1 MKKRQDKITSD
12 RETAESD
19 KAEALALKKEY
30 EEKLKAADKEAESIL
45 SEARKVAMHNEQKI
59 VDEAKQEAARIIER
73 ANAEI
78 KRNDDLAAKE
88 IVNERTKTMAEKE
101 ALVKAINVQR
111 DTNDMSDVHVY
122 DVLRGKWMVDD
133 EAELHAPLRNIGTDA
148 K

>member
-1 MKKRQDKITSD
+1 MQAFLYLIKSRFVAWFTAIASAAAFAYIFWTSS
-12 RETAESD
+12 RKVQLAET
-19 KAEALALKKEY
+19 KAEGE
-30 EEKLKAADKEAESIL
+30 
-45 SEARKVAMHNEQKI
+45 
-59 VDEAKQEAARIIER
+59 IER
-73 ANAEI
+73 ANTEI

-133 EAELHAPLRNIGTDA
+133 ESALSEPLRNIGKDA

>member
-1 MKKRQDKITSD
+1 MQAFLYLIKSRFVAWFTAIASAAAFAYIFWTS
-12 RETAESD
+12 R
-19 KAEALALKKEY
+19 
-30 EEKLKAADKEAESIL
+30 
-45 SEARKVAMHNEQKI
+45 RKVQLAETKA
-59 VDEAKQEAARIIER
+59 DGEIER

-101 ALVKAINVQR
+101 ALVKAVNVQR
-111 DTNDMSDVHVY
+111 GTNDMSDVHVY

-133 EAELHAPLRNIGTDA
+133 ESELPAPLRNIGKDA

>member
-1 MKKRQDKITSD
+1 MQAFLYLIKSRFVAWFTAIASAAAFAYIFWTS
-12 RETAESD
+12 S
-19 KAEALALKKEY
+19 
-30 EEKLKAADKEAESIL
+30 
-45 SEARKVAMHNEQKI
+45 RKVQLAETKA
-59 VDEAKQEAARIIER
+59 DGEIER

-101 ALVKAINVQR
+101 ALVKAVNVQR

-133 EAELHAPLRNIGTDA
+133 ESELPAPLRNIGKDA

>member
-1 MKKRQDKITSD
+1 MQAFLYLIKSRFVAWFTAIASAAAFAYIFWTSS
-12 RETAESD
+12 RKVQLAET
-19 KAEALALKKEY
+19 KAEGE
-30 EEKLKAADKEAESIL
+30 
-45 SEARKVAMHNEQKI
+45 
-59 VDEAKQEAARIIER
+59 IER

-101 ALVKAINVQR
+101 ALVKAVNVQR
-111 DTNDMSDVHVY
+111 GTNNMSDVHVY

-133 EAELHAPLRNIGTDA
+133 ESELPAPLRNIGKDA

>member
-1 MKKRQDKITSD
+1 MQAFLYLIKSRFVAWFMAIASAAAFAYIFWTSS
-12 RETAESD
+12 RKVQLAET
-19 KAEALALKKEY
+19 KAEGE
-30 EEKLKAADKEAESIL
+30 
-45 SEARKVAMHNEQKI
+45 
-59 VDEAKQEAARIIER
+59 IER

-101 ALVKAINVQR
+101 ALVKAVNVQR
-111 DTNDMSDVHVY
+111 GTNDMSDVHVY

-133 EAELHAPLRNIGTDA
+133 ESELPAPLRNIGKDA

>member
-1 MKKRQDKITSD
+1 MQAFLYLIKSRFVAWFMAIASAAAFAYIFWTSS
-12 RETAESD
+12 RKVQLAET
-19 KAEALALKKEY
+19 KAEGE
-30 EEKLKAADKEAESIL
+30 
-45 SEARKVAMHNEQKI
+45 
-59 VDEAKQEAARIIER
+59 IER

-78 KRNDDLAAKE
+78 KRNDDMAAKE

-111 DTNDMSDVHVY
+111 GTNDMSDVHVY

-133 EAELHAPLRNIGTDA
+133 ESELPAPLRSIGKDA

>member
-1 MKKRQDKITSD
+1 MLSILKSKLFAWFTAIASAAAFAYIFWTSS
-12 RETAESD
+12 RKVQLAET
-19 KAEALALKKEY
+19 KAEGE
-30 EEKLKAADKEAESIL
+30 
-45 SEARKVAMHNEQKI
+45 
-59 VDEAKQEAARIIER
+59 IER

-101 ALVKAINVQR
+101 ALVKADNVQR
-111 DTNDMSDVHVY
+111 GTNDMSDVH

-133 EAELHAPLRNIGTDA
+133 ESELPAPLRNIGKDA

>member
-1 MKKRQDKITSD
+1 MWHTGRMQAFLYLIKSRFVAWFTAIASAAAFAYIFWTSS
-12 RETAESD
+12 RKVQLAET
-19 KAEALALKKEY
+19 KAEGE
-30 EEKLKAADKEAESIL
+30 
-45 SEARKVAMHNEQKI
+45 
-59 VDEAKQEAARIIER
+59 IER

-101 ALVKAINVQR
+101 ALVKAVNVQR

-133 EAELHAPLRNIGTDA
+133 EAELPVPLHNIGKDA

>member
-1 MKKRQDKITSD
+1 MQAFLYLIKSRFVAWFTAIASAAAFAYIFWTSS
-12 RETAESD
+12 RKVQLAET
-19 KAEALALKKEY
+19 KAEGE
-30 EEKLKAADKEAESIL
+30 
-45 SEARKVAMHNEQKI
+45 
-59 VDEAKQEAARIIER
+59 IER

-101 ALVKAINVQR
+101 ALVKAVNVQR
-111 DTNDMSDVHVY
+111 GTNDMSDVHVH

-133 EAELHAPLRNIGTDA
+133 ESELPAPLRNIGKDA

>member
-1 MKKRQDKITSD
+1 MWHTGRMQAFLYLIKSRFVAWFTAIASAAAFAYIFWTSS
-12 RETAESD
+12 RKAQLAET
-19 KAEALALKKEY
+19 KAEGE
-30 EEKLKAADKEAESIL
+30 
-45 SEARKVAMHNEQKI
+45 
-59 VDEAKQEAARIIER
+59 IER

-101 ALVKAINVQR
+101 ALVKAVNVQR
-111 DTNDMSDVHVY
+111 GTNDMSDVHVY

-133 EAELHAPLRNIGTDA
+133 ESELPAPLRNIGKDA

>member
-1 MKKRQDKITSD
+1 MQAFLYLIKSRFVAWFTAIASAAAFAYIFWTSS
-12 RETAESD
+12 RKVQLAET
-19 KAEALALKKEY
+19 KAEGE
-30 EEKLKAADKEAESIL
+30 
-45 SEARKVAMHNEQKI
+45 
-59 VDEAKQEAARIIER
+59 IER

-101 ALVKAINVQR
+101 ALVKAVNVQR
-111 DTNDMSDVHVY
+111 GTNDMSDVHVY

-133 EAELHAPLRNIGTDA
+133 ESELPVPLHNIGKDA

>member
-1 MKKRQDKITSD
+1 MQAFLYLIKSRFVAWFTAIASAAAFAYIFWTS
-12 RETAESD
+12 S
-19 KAEALALKKEY
+19 
-30 EEKLKAADKEAESIL
+30 
-45 SEARKVAMHNEQKI
+45 RKVQLAETKA
-59 VDEAKQEAARIIER
+59 DGEIER

-101 ALVKAINVQR
+101 ALVKAVNVQR
-111 DTNDMSDVHVY
+111 GTNDMSDVHVY

-133 EAELHAPLRNIGTDA
+133 ESELPAPLRDIGKDA

>member
-1 MKKRQDKITSD
+1 MQAFLYLIKSRFVAWFTAIASAAAFAYIFWTSS
-12 RETAESD
+12 RKVQLAET
-19 KAEALALKKEY
+19 KAEGE
-30 EEKLKAADKEAESIL
+30 
-45 SEARKVAMHNEQKI
+45 
-59 VDEAKQEAARIIER
+59 IER

-101 ALVKAINVQR
+101 ALVKAVNVQR
-111 DTNDMSDVHVY
+111 GTNDMSDVHVY

-133 EAELHAPLRNIGTDA
+133 ESELPAPLRNIVKDA

>member
-1 MKKRQDKITSD
+1 MQAFLYLIKSRFVAWFMAIASAAAFAYIFWTSSHKVQLA
-12 RETAESD
+12 ET
-19 KAEALALKKEY
+19 KAEGE
-30 EEKLKAADKEAESIL
+30 
-45 SEARKVAMHNEQKI
+45 
-59 VDEAKQEAARIIER
+59 IER

-101 ALVKAINVQR
+101 ALVKAVNVQR
-111 DTNDMSDVHVY
+111 GTNDMSDVHVY

-133 EAELHAPLRNIGTDA
+133 ESELPAPLRNIGKDA

>member
-1 MKKRQDKITSD
+1 MQAFLYLIKSRFVAWFTAIASAAAFAYIFWTSS
-12 RETAESD
+12 RKVQLAET
-19 KAEALALKKEY
+19 KAEGE
-30 EEKLKAADKEAESIL
+30 
-45 SEARKVAMHNEQKI
+45 V
-59 VDEAKQEAARIIER
+59 ER

-101 ALVKAINVQR
+101 ALVKAVNVQR

-122 DVLRGKWMVDD
+122 DVLRGKWMIDD
-133 EAELHAPLRNIGTDA
+133 ESELPAPLRNIGKDV

>member
-1 MKKRQDKITSD
+1 MQAFLYLIKSRFVAWFTAIASAAAFAYIFWTS
-12 RETAESD
+12 RRKVQLAET
-19 KAEALALKKEY
+19 KAEGE
-30 EEKLKAADKEAESIL
+30 
-45 SEARKVAMHNEQKI
+45 
-59 VDEAKQEAARIIER
+59 IER

-101 ALVKAINVQR
+101 ALVKAVNVQR
-111 DTNDMSDVHVY
+111 GTNDMSDVHVY

-133 EAELHAPLRNIGTDA
+133 ESELPAPLRNIGKDA